1 MRALT
6 KKEQDI
12 IAIIKTSLRESMKFG
27 FIAEYMSIIQP
38 NHKELAEKTLSKL
51 CPHSG
56 AQKDKLTSDDVN
68 IIRKV
73 MEFISEPN
81 TPFVNIIHPYH
92 RSLAKEYQLSWLYNL
107 SEIGT
112 PMINAPSY
120 LK

>member
-12 IAIIKTSLRESMKFG
+12 IAIIKASLRESMKFG
-27 FIAEYMSIIQP
+27 FIAEYMSVILP
-38 NHKELAEKTLSKL
+38 DHKELAEKALDKL

-56 AQKDKLTSDDVN
+56 AQKEKLTKDDVN

-73 MEFISEPN
+73 MEFITEPH

-92 RSLAKEYQLSWLYNL
+92 RSLALEYQNSWLYNL
-107 SEIGT
+107 SETGT
-112 PMINAPSY
+112 PMPNVPSY